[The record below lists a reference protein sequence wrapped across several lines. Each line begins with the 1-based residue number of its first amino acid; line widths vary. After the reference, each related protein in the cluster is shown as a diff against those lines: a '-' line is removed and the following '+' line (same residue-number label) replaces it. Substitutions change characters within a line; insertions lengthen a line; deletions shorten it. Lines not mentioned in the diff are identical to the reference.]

1 MIRCFGDLIGEV
13 MEAYIDDIVV
23 KTKQVGGL
31 VADHRMAFGRLKANN
46 IKLKPQK
53 CIINILGAMMLGFL
67 VSERGI
73 ESNLK
78 KITAIMRMGSITNL
92 KGLLQVTGCLAS
104 LRHFISRLEERRLPI
119 YMLLRKANHFK

>member
-1 MIRCFGDLIGEV
+1 MIRCFGDLVGEV
-13 MEAYIDDIVV
+13 MEAYIDNIVV

-31 VADHRMAFGRLKANN
+31 VADLGMAFGRLKANN

-53 CIINILGAMMLGFL
+53 CIFSILGAMLLGFL

-73 ESNLK
+73 EFNLK

-92 KGLLQVTGCLAS
+92 KGLLRVTDV
-104 LRHFISRLEERRLPI
+104 
-119 YMLLRKANHFK
+119 